1 MADSDLQLSKPI
13 ATSPRLRCLRCSTE
27 VERTPA
33 AVVCPNCE
41 QSWLI
46 KDGIPRFFTPSYYW
60 GEVTQ
65 EDALSILEEARQ
77 LGWREAATHRFER
90 DPDLLATIIGKQRVS
105 WLPLLGLGT
114 DSVALD
120 VGSGYGAIT
129 HALSS
134 SVGQVYS
141 LEAIPER
148 VEFTRLRLSQERIL
162 NVHQIQSTALELPFC
177 DESFDLIVV
186 NGVLEW
192 VGDWDQNGDAREV
205 QVKFLRKLAR
215 LLKRSGVLVIG
226 IENRFGYS
234 MFRGG
239 IDHSGLSYTSLMPR
253 KVASLYMRHI
263 NRNQYRSTLPARRE
277 YRTLTYSERG
287 YRKLLNEAGIP
298 CHSFYWSYPG
308 YNEPLSLIPVRGF
321 LLRNHRL
328 SQFAEPSEAW
338 KQGWRQWAKRR
349 LRWGRLLRFVVP
361 DFLIFAGT
369 SADGAPVCRRLL
381 EELERSLPQI
391 HSSSQPDCSLVVNQK
406 KSVIR
411 VFDTETESLR
421 FVIKASPLAGDERP
435 VRPELR
441 NLQLVSSRLATGSMA
456 NFYVPEQM
464 GFVRIGNFAYVIE
477 RAAKGEQ
484 FSHLLFLAPKRQR
497 FQRLLKDLP
506 LCVEVALQIA
516 ERMHGNLEVDEI
528 DPRWWRKPDRKG
540 LPNDR
545 EVGRSRQHD
554 WVQHGDFTIENI
566 FLEPATEK
574 LTVIDWDD
582 LRRGLP
588 PLYDVFS
595 LLVSALPA
603 VVTEENPIGDS
614 PQGWET
620 HFLAAFFGNGSAAKF
635 FRKLLEMAC
644 SRLHIPPAGLW
655 EAFLQF
661 LELRANYYA
670 SRESD
675 QCELHSKFLEL
686 ALRNSQH
693 FILADMSVLRSDLQ
707 QHK

>member
-1 MADSDLQLSKPI
+1 M
-13 ATSPRLRCLRCSTE
+13 E
-27 VERTPA
+27 MTPA
-33 AVVCPNCE
+33 AVTCRNCE

-46 KDGIPRFFTPSYYW
+46 KDGIPRFFQPSYYW

-65 EDALSILEEARQ
+65 EHALSILEEVRQ
-77 LGWREAATHRFER
+77 LGWREAATHRFKS
-90 DPDLLATIIGKQRVS
+90 DPDLLATVIGNQRVS
-105 WLPLLGLGT
+105 WFPLLGLGA

-120 VGSGYGAIT
+120 IGSGYGAIT

-134 SVGQVYS
+134 LVGQVYS

-162 NVHQIQSTALELPFC
+162 NVQQIQGTALDPPFC

-192 VGDWDQNGDAREV
+192 VGEWDQNRDAREV
-205 QVKFLRKLAR
+205 QLGFLRKLAT
-215 LLKRSGVLVIG
+215 LLKKSGVLVIG
-226 IENRFGYS
+226 IENRFSYS

-253 KVASLYMRHI
+253 KVASLYMRHV
-263 NRNQYRSTLPARRE
+263 NRNQYRTTLPAKRE
-277 YRTLTYSERG
+277 YRTLTYSELG
-287 YRKLLNEAGIP
+287 YRRLLKEAGIP
-298 CHSFYWSYPG
+298 QHGFSWSDPG
-308 YNEPLSLIPVRGF
+308 YNEPWSLIPLRGF
-321 LLRNHRL
+321 LVRDHLL
-328 SQFAEPSEAW
+328 SQLTEPSEAW
-338 KQGWRQWAKRR
+338 KHGWRHWVKRR
-349 LRWGRLLRFVVP
+349 LACGRLLRLVVP

-369 SADGAPVCRRLL
+369 SANAAPVSRRLL

-391 HSSSQPDCSLVVNQK
+391 HSSSQAECTLSVNRK

-421 FVIKASPLAGDERP
+421 FVIKASLLTGDERL

-441 NLQLVSSRLATGSMA
+441 NLQLVSSRLASGTKI
-456 NFYVPEQM
+456 NFCVPKPM
-464 GFVRIGNFAYVIE
+464 GFVRIGNCGYAIE
-477 RAAKGEQ
+477 EAANGDQ
-484 FSHLLFLAPKRQR
+484 FSRLLFLPPKRQR

-506 LCVEVALQIA
+506 LCVEIALQIA
-516 ERMHGNLEVDEI
+516 ELMHGNLEVDEI
-528 DPRWWRKPDRKG
+528 DPTWWERPDRKG
-540 LPNDR
+540 LPSDR
-545 EVGRSRQHD
+545 EVGRPCQHD

-566 FLEPATEK
+566 FLEPTTEK

-595 LLVSALPA
+595 LLVSSLPA
-603 VVTEENPIGDS
+603 VVTEENEISELPR
-614 PQGWET
+614 GWET

-635 FRKLLEMAC
+635 FRKLLVMAC
-644 SRLHIPPAGLW
+644 SRLQIPRTGLW
-655 EAFLQF
+655 KMFLQF
-661 LELRANYYA
+661 LALRTNYYA

-675 QCELHSKFLEL
+675 QRELHLRFLEL
-686 ALRNSQH
+686 TLRNSQH
-693 FILADMSVLRSDLQ
+693 FILGDTSEY
-707 QHK
+707 

>member
-1 MADSDLQLSKPI
+1 MVDSNLHLSKPI
-13 ATSPRLRCLRCSTE
+13 ANPLRLKCLRCSTE
-27 VERTPA
+27 MERTPA
-33 AVVCPNCE
+33 AVTCRNCE

-46 KDGIPRFFTPSYYW
+46 KDGIPRFFQPSYYW

-65 EDALSILEEARQ
+65 EHALSILEEVRQ
-77 LGWREAATHRFER
+77 LGWREAATHRFKC
-90 DPDLLATIIGKQRVS
+90 DPDFLATVIGNQRVS
-105 WLPLLGLGT
+105 WFPLLGLGA

-120 VGSGYGAIT
+120 IGSGYGAIT

-134 SVGQVYS
+134 LVGQVYS

-162 NVHQIQSTALELPFC
+162 NVHQIQATALDPPFC

-192 VGDWDQNGDAREV
+192 VGEWDQNRSAREV
-205 QVKFLRKLAR
+205 QLGFLRKLAK

-226 IENRFGYS
+226 IENRFSYS
-234 MFRGG
+234 VFRGA

-253 KVASLYMRHI
+253 KVASLYMRHV
-263 NRNQYRSTLPARRE
+263 NRNQYRTTLPARRE

-287 YRKLLNEAGIP
+287 YRKLLKEAGIP
-298 CHSFYWSYPG
+298 QHSFSWSDPG
-308 YNEPLSLIPVRGF
+308 YNEPLSLIPLRGF
-321 LLRNHRL
+321 LVRDHLL
-328 SQFAEPSEAW
+328 SQLTEPSEAW
-338 KQGWRQWAKRR
+338 KHGWRHWAKRR
-349 LRWGRLLRFVVP
+349 LACGRLLRFVVP

-369 SADGAPVCRRLL
+369 SANAAPVCRRLL

-391 HSSSQPDCSLVVNQK
+391 RSSSQADCTLSVNRK

-421 FVIKASPLAGDERP
+421 FVIKASPLTGDERL

-441 NLQLVSSRLATGSMA
+441 NLQLVSSRLTSGTKP
-456 NFYVPEQM
+456 NFCVPKPM
-464 GFVRIGNFAYVIE
+464 GFVGIGNCAYAIE
-477 RAAKGEQ
+477 GAADGEQ
-484 FSHLLFLAPKRQR
+484 FSRLLFLAPERQR

-506 LCVEVALQIA
+506 LCVEIALQIA
-516 ERMHGNLEVDEI
+516 ELMHGNLEVDEI
-528 DPRWWRKPDRKG
+528 DPTWWEKPDRKG
-540 LPNDR
+540 LPSNR
-545 EVGRSRQHD
+545 EVDRSSQHD

-566 FLEPATEK
+566 FLEPTTEK

-603 VVTEENPIGDS
+603 VVTEESEIAELPR
-614 PQGWET
+614 GWET

-635 FRKLLEMAC
+635 FRKLLVMAC
-644 SRLHIPPAGLW
+644 SRLQIPPTGLW
-655 EAFLQF
+655 KMFLQF
-661 LELRANYYA
+661 LALRTNYYA

-675 QCELHSKFLEL
+675 QRELHSKFLEL
-686 ALRNSQH
+686 SLRNTQH
-693 FILADMSVLRSDLQ
+693 FILADTSKD
-707 QHK
+707 